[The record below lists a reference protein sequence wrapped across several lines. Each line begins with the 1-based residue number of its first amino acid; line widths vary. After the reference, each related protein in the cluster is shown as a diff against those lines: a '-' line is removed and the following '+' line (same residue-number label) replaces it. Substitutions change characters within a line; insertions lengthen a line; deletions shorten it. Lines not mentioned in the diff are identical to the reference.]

1 MIEIAET
8 ALAPVVAA
16 EKGGFKRYIRR
27 EPLGVVLTIAPWNYP
42 DLLAVNSIGPA
53 LMAGNAVVLKHAAQT
68 LLVGERFQ
76 AACDKAGL
84 PQGLFT
90 NLCMSHGQVGK
101 VIGARLA
108 DQVNFTGSVEAGK
121 AIERA
126 AAGQFIG
133 VGLELGGKEPAYVRA
148 DADLAYAVENT
159 VDGAFFNSGQSC
171 CGLERRSE
179 ARRVG
184 KECVSTCR
192 SRWGPT

>member
-1 MIEIAET
+1 
-8 ALAPVVAA
+8 
-16 EKGGFKRYIRR
+16 
-27 EPLGVVLTIAPWNYP
+27 
-42 DLLAVNSIGPA
+42 
-53 LMAGNAVVLKHAAQT
+53 MAGNAVVLKHAAQT

-90 NLCMSHGQVGK
+90 SRCMSHGQVGK

-133 VGLELGGKEPAYVRA
+133 VGLELGGKDPAYVRA

-171 CGLERRSE
+171 CGIERIYVHESLYKPFVSSE
-179 ARRVG
+179 ERRVG

-192 SRWGPT
+192 SRWSPYH